1 MKSRWQWGL
10 TLGIGAASLLALVF
24 LWKPPQHAQAKP
36 SAPGALCQLY
46 PESPLCSSGSVN
58 CTVCHSTPPALN
70 DFGRQVQEKLLPGT
84 PRPLKQA
91 DFDKGLRDAIKAV
104 EPLDADGDG
113 VSNLDELNAGTLPG
127 NAQSKPAGDK
137 NNCKQPSDK
146 YGWNTCG
153 VDLRYVFKKVNLD
166 FCGKSPTFEAME
178 EFDKA
183 KDKKASIIKTFKGCL
198 DSKYW
203 MGENGALW
211 RLAHAKI
218 RPLLAIKSGPGAGPI
233 PLADYDHDYYLF
245 AYTQVDDNDARDI
258 LKAQYYVSL
267 KKLKEGDKCEGSQ
280 GGGVCYSQVD
290 RLGRSTREEG
300 DSRQSLTKSRRV
312 GILTTRWNLV
322 FFTMFNAV
330 PRATAAQ
337 AYRAYLGL
345 DIARMEGLFPVRNE
359 PADYDN
365 KDVRTKDCA
374 SCHST
379 LDPLSYPFSRYN
391 GIRSPFGGYD
401 ANRLRAFVA
410 NEGSR
415 IAYVP
420 EAGVIFGKRVA
431 NLVEWAD
438 VAVNSDAF
446 AKATVMDYWKM
457 LFRKKPISPI
467 ALRDYNSLW
476 SSFKTTHNYRVEKM
490 LEALIQTEAYGAP

>member
-1 MKSRWQWGL
+1 MKFRWHWGL
-10 TLGIGAASLLALVF
+10 TFGMAAGSLLALVF
-24 LWKPPQHAQAKP
+24 LWKPPQHAQAQP

-46 PESPLCSSGSVN
+46 PESPLCSSGSVA
-58 CTVCHSTPPALN
+58 CTTCHSTPPALN
-70 DFGRQVQEKLLPGT
+70 DFGRQIQEKLLPGQ
-84 PRPLKQA
+84 PRPLKSA
-91 DFDKGLRDAIKAV
+91 DFEQGLKDALKAV
-104 EPLDADGDG
+104 ESMDADGDG
-113 VSNLDELNAGTLPG
+113 VSNLDELKAGTLPG
-127 NAQSKPAGDK
+127 NASSKPDTGSGS
-137 NNCKQPSDK
+137 CKKPVDK
-146 YGWNTCG
+146 YGWDTCG

-166 FCGKSPTFEAME
+166 FCGKSPTYEAIE
-178 EFDKA
+178 EFDKSA
-183 KDKKASIIKTFKGCL
+183 DKKAAIMTKFKACL

-211 RLAHAKI
+211 RMAHSKI
-218 RPLLAIKSGPGAGPI
+218 RPLVAIKSGPGAGPI
-233 PLADYDHDYYLF
+233 PLADYNHDYYLF
-245 AYTQVDDNDARDI
+245 TYSQIDDHDARDI
-258 LKAQYYVSL
+258 LKAQYYVSMAPL
-267 KKLKEGDKCEGSQ
+267 KDDALCKGSQ
-280 GGGVCYSQVD
+280 GGGVCYTEVD
-290 RLGRSTREEG
+290 SLGGNTRDEG
-300 DSRQSLTKSRRV
+300 DSRQNTAKSRRA
-312 GILTTRWNLV
+312 GILTMRWNLV

-365 KDVRTKDCA
+365 KDVRTAGCA

-391 GIRSPFGGYD
+391 GIRAPFAGYD
-401 ANRLRAFVA
+401 GARLKAFVA

-415 IAYVP
+415 IQYVP

-438 VAVNSDAF
+438 VAANSDQF
-446 AKATVMDYWKM
+446 ARATVLDYWKM
-457 LFRKKPISPI
+457 LFGHKPIQPT
-467 ALRDYNSLW
+467 ALRDYETLW
-476 SSFKTTHNYRVEKM
+476 RNFKTTYNYRVEKM